1 MELLGVRGE
10 GLEAEVDPRGERG
23 ERTGPRG
30 AELAEREG
38 VEIISEG
45 VESALEDGKSAVE
58 VLCRLLGES
67 VTEIVRLHAISVG
80 LQRGRDIQ
88 LTADIEGWREV
99 REEAR
104 SGTFLLAVSW
114 VPPGL
119 LGTRMTNIGLG
130 SVRGLTLNHLAG
142 EV

>member
-1 MELLGVRGE
+1 MGLRLVELLGVRGE
-10 GLEAEVDPRGERG
+10 RLEAEVHPRGERG
-23 ERTGPRG
+23 ERTGTGG

-67 VTEIVRLHAISVG
+67 VTEIIRLHAISVG

-88 LTADIEGWREV
+88 LAVDTEGRREV
-99 REEAR
+99 GEEAR
-104 SGTFLLAVSW
+104 SGTFLLR
-114 VPPGL
+114 
-119 LGTRMTNIGLG
+119 TRLTNLGLG
-130 SVRGLTLNHLAG
+130 PV
-142 EV
+142 